1 MRRATLR
8 RNPHAE
14 EAAHDPA
21 VRRQR
26 ERLAFG
32 AKHLKLI
39 RLLNWKDSYMWQ
51 RLPAFIRV
59 WSILILGLLLIIPF
73 LYLSS
78 HETSSSKSI
87 QSTSSLSQNDGSAA
101 PPVAANAPAPNPPA
115 PTPTKPTQGSA
126 QAPAKAQ
133 VMSHDHMTA
142 APAASPAQT
151 VGQAAPKVASA
162 TLSGDAAAGK
172 LVFRKCQACHSLE

>member
-26 ERLAFG
+26 KRLACG

-51 RLPAFIRV
+51 RLPAFIRE
-59 WSILILGLLLIIPF
+59 WSILIFGLLLIVPF

-101 PPVAANAPAPNPPA
+101 PPVAANAPAPSALA
-115 PTPTKPTQGSA
+115 PTPAKSEKGSA
-126 QAPAKAQ
+126 QAPAKDT
-133 VMSHDHMTA
+133 VMSHENMA
-142 APAASPAQT
+142 
-151 VGQAAPKVASA
+151 
-162 TLSGDAAAGK
+162 
-172 LVFRKCQACHSLE
+172 

>member
-26 ERLAFG
+26 KRLAFG

-39 RLLNWKDSYMWQ
+39 RLLNWKVSYMWQ
-51 RLPAFIRV
+51 RLPAFIRE
-59 WSILILGLLLIIPF
+59 WSILILGILLIVPF

-78 HETSSSKSI
+78 QEASSSKSTE
-87 QSTSSLSQNDGSAA
+87 STPSLSQNEGAA
-101 PPVAANAPAPNPPA
+101 DRPVAAIAPAP
-115 PTPTKPTQGSA
+115 S
-126 QAPAKAQ
+126 
-133 VMSHDHMTA
+133 V
-142 APAASPAQT
+142 
-151 VGQAAPKVASA
+151 
-162 TLSGDAAAGK
+162 
-172 LVFRKCQACHSLE
+172 